1 MVALIIASQNI
12 MCLFMNSL
20 VAKNLQMPLNV
31 DSEKQKEQEMKSYQQ
46 IVITRYLLEN
56 TNKKKFNEEKK
67 E

>member
-31 DSEKQKEQEMKSYQQ
+31 DSEKQKEQEMKS
-46 IVITRYLLEN
+46 
-56 TNKKKFNEEKK
+56 
-67 E
+67 